1 MKFIL
6 KVHKKVKKIFQKNE
20 KAFARHEALAY
31 IQQAFQR
38 EREREGEYGGI
49 ICKEIT
55 EKKKR

>member
-6 KVHKKVKKIFQKNE
+6 NVHKKVKKIFQKNE

-38 EREREGEYGGI
+38 ERERESMEELYV
-49 ICKEIT
+49 
-55 EKKKR
+55 KR